1 MAETIADAPTGIDHL
16 VILVHDLD
24 DGIRS
29 WSGRMGLSLSHKIN
43 LESVGLQQAFFKFED
58 GTFIELVAP
67 TRDGTVISSIL
78 EERGEG
84 MHVVALRV
92 DNLEASVEGL
102 LSKGT
107 KLRGVGTP
115 QVFIEPEDANGVLIQ
130 LWPRD
135 RPHRWQ
141 NSAKKSDGGL
151 TGDL

>member
-1 MAETIADAPTGIDHL
+1 MTEIISGAPTGIDHL
-16 VILVHDLD
+16 VILVHDID

-29 WSGRMGLSLSHKIN
+29 WSGRLVLALSHKID
-43 LESVGLQQAFFKFED
+43 LEAVGLRQAFFKFED
-58 GTFIELVAP
+58 STFIELIAP

-84 MHVVALRV
+84 MHVLALRV
-92 DNLEASVEGL
+92 DNLETSVKAL

-115 QVFIEPEDANGVLIQ
+115 QVFIEPEDTNGVLVQ

-135 RPHRWQ
+135 RQHRWQ
-141 NSAKKSDGGL
+141 NGV
-151 TGDL
+151 